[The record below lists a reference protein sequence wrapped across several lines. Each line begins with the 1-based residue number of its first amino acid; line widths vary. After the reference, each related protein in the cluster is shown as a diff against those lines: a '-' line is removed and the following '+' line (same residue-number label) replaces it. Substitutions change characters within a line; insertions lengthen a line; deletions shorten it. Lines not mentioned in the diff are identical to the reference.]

1 MTRTLTLPIEEAVAF
16 GKVNRFLN
24 SKSRN
29 SESTKKGYT
38 IALAHFEIFLE
49 KSSEYNRHNLET
61 ILDPLEKKEIDIY
74 IILDDFIEYLRRRID
89 IYNGNTK
96 LSERTIA
103 FYIAGVKSYLEYYDV
118 EISSKK
124 LRNKVTMPKIYRR
137 KKETLNQKKI
147 RNMLIA
153 CNNDRLKLFILV
165 LASGGTRSMET
176 LAIRNRDVHFEQSP
190 AKLHIVAEN
199 TKTKQ
204 DRDVYI
210 SDEAFQ
216 ALRKFVESKYKD
228 KFESIKSNF
237 PNDLVFSSWRTDKI
251 GPHGIYGVLHKQF
264 ASLLRKIEM
273 AHRKDGQG
281 RQRRKISFHLFRDY
295 VKSTVSK
302 HTTKD
307 FSEWLLGHSGSTY
320 WNIEEDETKEL
331 YLKCMKYL
339 TFLDYETVEVVGADF
354 ESKLKEKDQEIGNLN
369 QEVYWL
375 SEKLQEY
382 KNNVESRLS
391 QSEKRLEEFKNLYRD
406 DTFDKLKIATKI
418 IEQINARGIKIIET
432 EDIKEKD
439 VKRIFTNK
447 RNRKILK

>member
-1 MTRTLTLPIEEAVAF
+1 MTRTLTLPIEKAVAY

-24 SKSRN
+24 SKARN

-38 IALAHFEIFLE
+38 IALAHFEIFL
-49 KSSEYNRHNLET
+49 KKNTQYNLET
-61 ILDPLEKKEIDIY
+61 ILDPLEKKTVDVY
-74 IILDDFIEYLRRRID
+74 TLLDDFIDYLRNRVD
-89 IYNGNTK
+89 VYNGNTR
-96 LSERTIA
+96 LSEKTIA
-103 FYIAGVKSYLEYYDV
+103 FYIAGVKSYLEKYDV
-118 EISSKK
+118 EISAKK
-124 LRNKVTMPKIYRR
+124 LRNKVDMPKILRR

-176 LAIRNRDVHFEQSP
+176 LAIRNRDVHFEELP
-190 AKLHIVAEN
+190 AKLHIIAEN

-216 ALRKFVESKYKD
+216 TLRKFVESKYKD
-228 KFESIKSNF
+228 KFQNIKSNF

-251 GPHGIYGVLHKQF
+251 DPHGIYGVLHKQF
-264 ASLLRKIEM
+264 AALLRKIEM
-273 AHRKDGQG
+273 AQRKDGQG
-281 RQRRKISFHLFRDY
+281 IQRRKISFHLFRDY

-320 WNIEEDETKEL
+320 WNVEEDETKEL

-339 TFLDYETVEVVGADF
+339 TFLDYEVVETIGSDF
-354 ESKLKEKDQEIGNLN
+354 ESKLAERDQEIDELQNKIFHYEMEE
-369 QEVYWL
+369 QENKK
-375 SEKLQEY
+375 EIE
-382 KNNVESRLS
+382 NM
-391 QSEKRLEEFKNLYRD
+391 RD
-406 DTFDKLKIATKI
+406 YV
-418 IEQINARGIKIIET
+418 N
-432 EDIKEKD
+432 
-439 VKRIFTNK
+439 KRIQDFEEHSRSIPLNK
-447 RNRKILK
+447 YKKDSPKKKQKAKKS

>member
-1 MTRTLTLPIEEAVAF
+1 MTRTLTLPIEEAVAY

-24 SKSRN
+24 SKARN

-38 IALAHFEIFLE
+38 IALAHFEIVL
-49 KSSEYNRHNLET
+49 KKNTQYNLET
-61 ILDPLEKKEIDIY
+61 ILDPLEKKTVDVY
-74 IILDDFIEYLRRRID
+74 TLLDDFIDYLRNRVD
-89 IYNGNTK
+89 VYNGNTR
-96 LSERTIA
+96 LSEKTIA
-103 FYIAGVKSYLEYYDV
+103 FYIAGVKSYLEKYDV
-118 EISSKK
+118 EISAKK
-124 LRNKVTMPKIYRR
+124 LRNKVDMPKILRR

-176 LAIRNRDVHFEQSP
+176 LAIRNRDVHFEELP
-190 AKLHIVAEN
+190 AKLHIIAEN

-216 ALRKFVESKYKD
+216 TLRKFVESKYKD
-228 KFESIKSNF
+228 KFQNIKSNF

-251 GPHGIYGVLHKQF
+251 DPHGIYGVLHKQF
-264 ASLLRKIEM
+264 AALLRKIEM
-273 AHRKDGQG
+273 AQRKDGQG
-281 RQRRKISFHLFRDY
+281 IQRRKISFHLFRDY

-320 WNIEEDETKEL
+320 WNVEEDETKEL

-339 TFLDYETVEVVGADF
+339 TFLDYEVVETIGSDF
-354 ESKLKEKDQEIGNLN
+354 ESKLAERDQEIDELQNKIFHYEMEE
-369 QEVYWL
+369 QENKK
-375 SEKLQEY
+375 EIE
-382 KNNVESRLS
+382 NM
-391 QSEKRLEEFKNLYRD
+391 RD
-406 DTFDKLKIATKI
+406 YV
-418 IEQINARGIKIIET
+418 N
-432 EDIKEKD
+432 
-439 VKRIFTNK
+439 KRIQDFEEHSRSIPLNK
-447 RNRKILK
+447 YKKDSPKKKQKAKKS

>member
-1 MTRTLTLPIEEAVAF
+1 
-16 GKVNRFLN
+16 
-24 SKSRN
+24 
-29 SESTKKGYT
+29 
-38 IALAHFEIFLE
+38 
-49 KSSEYNRHNLET
+49 
-61 ILDPLEKKEIDIY
+61 LDPLEKKEIDIY
-74 IILDDFIEYLRRRID
+74 VILDDFIDYLRHRID

-96 LSERTIA
+96 LSEKTQS
-103 FYIAGVKSYLEYYDV
+103 FYVAGVKSYLEYYDV

-153 CNNDRLKLFILV
+153 CNNDRLKVFILV

-176 LAIRNRDVHFEQSP
+176 LAIRNRDVYFEELP
-190 AKLHIVAEN
+190 AKLHIIAEN

-228 KFESIKSNF
+228 KFENIKSKF
-237 PNDLVFSSWRTDKI
+237 PHGLVFSSWRTEKI
-251 GPHGIYGVLHKQF
+251 EPSGIYGVLHKQF

-273 AHRKDGQG
+273 AQRKDGQG
-281 RQRRKISFHLFRDY
+281 IQRRKISFHLFRDY

-320 WNIEEDETKEL
+320 WNIEEDETREL
-331 YLKCMKYL
+331 YVKCMKYL
-339 TFLDYETVEVVGADF
+339 TFLDYETIEVVGADF
-354 ESKLKEKDQEIGNLN
+354 ESKLQERDKEIDQLKDRMEEL
-369 QEVYWL
+369 
-375 SEKLQEY
+375 
-382 KNNVESRLS
+382 ESM
-391 QSEKRLEEFKNLYRD
+391 Y
-406 DTFDKLKIATKI
+406 LKAMAGHVVMESDLDSKGRTRRKI
-418 IEQINARGIKIIET
+418 IKNVMPDR
-432 EDIKEKD
+432 
-439 VKRIFTNK
+439 
-447 RNRKILK
+447 

>member
-1 MTRTLTLPIEEAVAF
+1 MTRTLTLPIEEAVAY

-24 SKSRN
+24 SKARN

-38 IALAHFEIFLE
+38 IALAHFEIFL
-49 KSSEYNRHNLET
+49 KKNTQYNLET
-61 ILDPLEKKEIDIY
+61 ILDPLEKKTVDVY
-74 IILDDFIEYLRRRID
+74 TLLDDFIDYLRNRVD
-89 IYNGNTK
+89 VYNGNTR
-96 LSERTIA
+96 LSEKTIA
-103 FYIAGVKSYLEYYDV
+103 FYIAGVKSYLEKYDV
-118 EISSKK
+118 EISAKK
-124 LRNKVTMPKIYRR
+124 LRNKVDMPKILRR

-176 LAIRNRDVHFEQSP
+176 LAIRNRDVHFEELP
-190 AKLHIVAEN
+190 AKLHIIAEN

-216 ALRKFVESKYKD
+216 TLRKFVESKYKD
-228 KFESIKSNF
+228 KFQNIKSNF

-251 GPHGIYGVLHKQF
+251 DPHGIYGVLHKQF
-264 ASLLRKIEM
+264 AALLRKIEM
-273 AHRKDGQG
+273 AQRKDGQG
-281 RQRRKISFHLFRDY
+281 IQRRKISFHLFRDY

-320 WNIEEDETKEL
+320 WNVEEDETKEL

-339 TFLDYETVEVVGADF
+339 TFLDYEVVETIGSDF
-354 ESKLKEKDQEIGNLN
+354 ESKLAERDQEIDELQNKIFHYEMEE
-369 QEVYWL
+369 QENKK
-375 SEKLQEY
+375 EIE
-382 KNNVESRLS
+382 NM
-391 QSEKRLEEFKNLYRD
+391 RD
-406 DTFDKLKIATKI
+406 YV
-418 IEQINARGIKIIET
+418 N
-432 EDIKEKD
+432 
-439 VKRIFTNK
+439 KRIQDFEEHSRSIPLNK
-447 RNRKILK
+447 YKKDSPKKKQKAKKS

>member
-1 MTRTLTLPIEEAVAF
+1 MTRTLTLPIEEAVAY
-16 GKVNRFLN
+16 GKVKRFLN
-24 SKSRN
+24 SKARN

-38 IALAHFEIFLE
+38 IALAHFQIFL
-49 KSSEYNRHNLET
+49 KKNSEYNRYNLET
-61 ILDPLEKKEIDIY
+61 VLDPLEKKEIDIY
-74 IILDDFIEYLRRRID
+74 VILDDFIDYLRHRID

-96 LSERTIA
+96 LSEKTQS
-103 FYIAGVKSYLEYYDV
+103 FYVAGVKSYLEYYDV

-124 LRNKVTMPKIYRR
+124 LRNKVTMAKIYRR

-153 CNNDRLKLFILV
+153 CNNDRLKVFIFV

-176 LAIRNRDVHFEQSP
+176 LAIRNRDVYFEELP
-190 AKLHIVAEN
+190 AKLHIIAEN

-228 KFESIKSNF
+228 KFENIKSKF
-237 PNDLVFSSWRTDKI
+237 PHGLVFSSWRTEKI
-251 GPHGIYGVLHKQF
+251 EPSGIYGVLHKQF

-273 AHRKDGQG
+273 AQRKDGQG
-281 RQRRKISFHLFRDY
+281 IQRRKISFHLFRDY

-320 WNIEEDETKEL
+320 WNIEEDETREL
-331 YLKCMKYL
+331 YVKCMKYL
-339 TFLDYETVEVVGADF
+339 TFLDYETIEVVGADF
-354 ESKLKEKDQEIGNLN
+354 ESKLQERDKEIDQLKDRMEEL
-369 QEVYWL
+369 
-375 SEKLQEY
+375 
-382 KNNVESRLS
+382 ESM
-391 QSEKRLEEFKNLYRD
+391 Y
-406 DTFDKLKIATKI
+406 LKAMAGHVVMESDLDSKGRTRRKI
-418 IEQINARGIKIIET
+418 IKNVMPDR
-432 EDIKEKD
+432 
-439 VKRIFTNK
+439 
-447 RNRKILK
+447 